1 MRFSVHRGQQ
11 RSHRMFVV
19 LRHENAVVSSDRI
32 LEISKTFDSH
42 DKRLLSINEKDIL
55 LLHIELQTFRVRLT
69 KHSANID
76 VVINNA
82 KG

>member
-42 DKRLLSINEKDIL
+42 DKRLLSINEKDIP
-55 LLHIELQTFRVRLT
+55 LHIELQTLRARLT